1 MGIMILRSMF
11 RRYMNSA
18 QTMQTLRIR
27 SALNATMGARQVP
40 NGVRQSNSRLAG
52 IPVLDITV
60 DGVAPHG
67 TLLWFH
73 GGGFVAGSPAITI
86 GKAAVTARATGVRVR
101 SVDYRLAP
109 EHQFPAAPED
119 ALAAYRAVLGEMPA
133 EDLMVGGE
141 SAGATIALGLVI
153 AARDAGLPLPR
164 GVILYSPA
172 TDLAMNGTSHRTK
185 ADVDDALTPAML
197 GQVFNAYAGGAPLDD
212 PRLSP
217 IHAELRGLPPLLV
230 VVGTH
235 ELLLDDALALVA
247 RAAAADVDVDLV
259 VGAGM
264 PHVFPG
270 RGVELPRAAEALDA
284 VGAFVRHR
292 LAQPISAG

>member
-1 MGIMILRSMF
+1 MF
-11 RRYMNSA
+11 RPYMTSE
-18 QTMQTLRIR
+18 QTMHVLQLRT
-27 SALNATMGARQVP
+27 SLNATMGARPVP
-40 NGVRQSNSRLAG
+40 DGVRHSSSQLSG

-60 DGVAPHG
+60 DGVEPHG

-73 GGGFVAGSPAITI
+73 GGGFVAGSPEITI
-86 GKAAVTARATGVRVR
+86 GKAAVTARAANTRVR

-109 EHQFPAAPED
+109 EHPFPAASED
-119 ALAAYRAVLGEMPA
+119 ALTAYRAVLDDVADGN
-133 EDLMVGGE
+133 LMVGGE
-141 SAGATIALGLVI
+141 SAGATIALGLTI

-172 TDLAMNGTSHRTK
+172 TDLAMNGTSHLTK
-185 ADVDDALTPAML
+185 ADADDALTPQML
-197 GQVFNAYAGGAPLDD
+197 GSSFNAYAGETPLDD

-217 IHAELRGLPPLLV
+217 IHAELRGLPPMLV

-270 RGVELPRAAEALDA
+270 RGAELPRAAEALDA
-284 VGAFVRHR
+284 VRAFALRRLGAT
-292 LAQPISAG
+292 ASARSHSAS